1 MDDGLRP
8 TVATW
13 ALVAVLSTSGCTGND
28 AEVRR
33 SQNVVNF
40 ANWFD
45 YIGPYT
51 LPAFTQETGIA
62 VNYDVYDSDETLEA
76 KLVVGHSGYDVVVP
90 TSTNFSRQRE
100 AGLFRPLDWS
110 RITNATG
117 IDPFLLAKLADVDP
131 GNRYAVPHSWGTT
144 GLAFNAERILE
155 RRPDAPLDSWAL
167 IFDPAVVEHFRDC
180 GVTLLDSPA
189 DVLQSALIYLGRDP
203 SSNSDEDLRDSVDVV
218 ARILPFVRYFHQ
230 SQFVD
235 DLANGEVC
243 LALGWSGALFQAQHA
258 NPALDLRYTVPKEG
272 ALLWFEVMAIP
283 KDAEHVGNAHRL
295 IDHLLRPAVAAEF
308 TNSTFYPSAVA
319 TATDLVQADIREEV
333 AIYPPRSVRERLH
346 TTRPESAEFERR
358 RLRLWTSM
366 KAGQTIE

>member
-1 MDDGLRP
+1 MRRVALLGIALG
-8 TVATW
+8 TVLT
-13 ALVAVLSTSGCTGND
+13 GCSASD
-28 AEVRR
+28 VPDRA
-33 SQNVVNF
+33 VVNF

-45 YIGPYT
+45 YIGPEA
-51 LPAFTQETGIA
+51 LPAFTKETGIA

-110 RITNATG
+110 RITNAPG
-117 IDPFLLAKLADVDP
+117 IDPYLLAKLADVDP

-203 SSNSDEDLRDSVDVV
+203 SSTRDEDLRASVDVV

-258 NPALDLRYTVPKEG
+258 NPALDLRYAVPKEG

-283 KDAEHVGNAHRL
+283 ADAEHVENAHRL
-295 IDHLLRPAVAAEF
+295 IDHLLRPTVAAEF
-308 TNSTFYPSAVA
+308 TNSTFYPSAVT
-319 TATDLVQADIREEV
+319 TATDLVQPDIRGEP
-333 AIYPPRSVRERLH
+333 AIYPPRSMRERLH
-346 TTRPESAEFERR
+346 MTRPESAEYERR

-366 KAGQTIE
+366 KAGQSIE